1 MNQFLKNNWPHFAVL
16 AAFVVLMFAYF
27 SPEFDGHNIK
37 QHDVQQFKG
46 MAQETVAFR
55 ERTGGEEPLWTNS
68 MFGGMPTTQISILYT
83 GNIFQRSLIGLQ
95 NTIGVP
101 SAIFLMHLIGF
112 YILALCLGLRPLVGF
127 IGAVA
132 FGLASYEIVILQAGH
147 NSKAMTVAL
156 MAPVLGAFI
165 MAYRT
170 NWKWGALLSGLFM
183 SFQLASNHLQVTY
196 YFAFLL
202 FGLGVYEL
210 IRAIRSS
217 ELKKFAITSASVL
230 AAYLLA
236 VGINYGNISLTNEY
250 AKHTIRGG
258 NDVTIQAD
266 GQEAV
271 KNTTGLDKEYITN
284 WSYGIGESFTL
295 VSPYV
300 KGSHST
306 MIADSRFRELVENSD
321 RSSAEIKKIMEAP
334 FGLYWGDQ
342 PMTSGPVYVG
352 VVMLFLFALA
362 MYFVK
367 SPVKWVYLAV
377 SILALALSW
386 GKNFMGLTDFFIEYL
401 PGYNK
406 FRTVTIILVLIEL
419 CVPLM
424 AVLLLER
431 LYREREAILDAKKP
445 FLAISGAFIGFLLIL
460 RVVGLGDNFTTRDEA
475 DRMADLT
482 AQVEQQILG
491 MDPAFFLQNYQIDVT
506 DPAQFKQIV
515 DAQVDGSMEQYE
527 LIKEVRRDVFNASMN
542 RSILF
547 AVLIFGVLALY
558 FFTSI
563 PVVAVMILTAGLV
576 LVDMIPVDQNYLS
589 AETRENGQYKFWLP
603 EAQMKYPF
611 SPEGTDLQLLEAEMA
626 KDASVRKAVEE
637 AERNGVNKA
646 DELGYTGA
654 DRRRVMDA
662 YRFSGL
668 NFATNYRVF
677 DYNGGWSSSRASYF
691 HKSLG
696 GYHGAKLRNIQNLF
710 DFHIQYSNNAV
721 LDMMNVRYLIQ
732 KEDLRLNPTAL
743 GNAWLVKQILPKETP
758 NDEIRALGKE
768 FKLENTGA
776 GKMLINGQEMKNAS
790 IYGAEKLAY
799 VMAEKDTLKIPLA
812 NGVRK
817 GDQILWVMDANG
829 RTDLIPAFT
838 LANDSLS
845 SFTKLVAMEVTSDFK
860 PADEAVLLNSE
871 AAKLKN
877 TKFSGEGTVRMTSYA
892 PNKITYEAECKGDQ
906 FAVFSEVYYPIGWT
920 ATVDG
925 KEVDIVKTNYLLRGL
940 PLTGG
945 KHKVEFVFG
954 SEKLRKANLVSVAGS
969 IIFGLLLAFGIYT
982 ERKKKTTK
990 V

>member
-55 ERTGGEEPLWTNS
+55 ERTAGEEPLWTNS

-112 YILALCLGLRPLVGF
+112 YILAMCLGLRPIVGF

-210 IRAIRSS
+210 IRAVRSS

-258 NDVTIQAD
+258 NDVTIQSD

-271 KNTTGLDKEYITN
+271 KNTSGLDKDYITN

-306 MIADSRFRELVENSD
+306 MIADSRFKELVENSD
-321 RSSAEIKKIMEAP
+321 RSSADIKKIMDAP

-367 SPVKWVYLAV
+367 SPVKWVYLAI

-386 GKNFMGLTDFFIEYL
+386 GKNFMGLTDFFIDYM

-424 AVLLLER
+424 VVLLLER
-431 LYREREAILDAKKP
+431 LYRERETILAAKKP

-475 DRMADLT
+475 DRMADLP

-527 LIKEVRRDVFNASMN
+527 LIKEVRRDVFNSSMN

-547 AVLIFGVLALY
+547 ALCIFGVMALY
-558 FFTSI
+558 FFTAV
-563 PVVAVMILTAGLV
+563 PVIAVMLLTALLV

-589 AETRENGQYKFWLP
+589 AETRDNGQYKHWLP
-603 EAQMKYPF
+603 EPQMKYPF
-611 SPEGTDLQLLEAEMA
+611 SPEATDLQILEAEMN
-626 KDASVRKAVEE
+626 KDASVKRSVEE
-637 AERNGVNKA
+637 AERDGAKKA
-646 DELGYTGA
+646 ESLGYTGA
-654 DRRRVMDA
+654 DRRRVIDA

-721 LDMMNVRYLIQ
+721 LDMLNVRYLIQ

-743 GNAWLVKQILPKETP
+743 GNAWFVKNIIAKETP
-758 NDEIRALGKE
+758 NEEIRSLGKE
-768 FKLENTGA
+768 FNLDNTGS
-776 GKMLINGQEMKNAS
+776 GVMLVNGVEQKNS
-790 IYGAEKLAY
+790 TIFGAEKLAY
-799 VMAEKDTLKIPLA
+799 VLPGKDTLRIPLA

-829 RTDLIPAFT
+829 RTDLIPALT

-845 SFTKLVAMEVTSDFK
+845 SFSKLVAMEVASDFK
-860 PADEAVLLNSE
+860 PAEDAVMLKSE
-871 AAKLKN
+871 AAKLK
-877 TKFSGEGTVRMTSYA
+877 KAQFSGEGSIRMTSYA

-925 KEVDIVKTNYLLRGL
+925 KEVDILKTNYLLRGL
-940 PLTGG
+940 PLSGG
-945 KHKVEFVFG
+945 KHKIEFAFSLPKYERSNKLALAG
-954 SEKLRKANLVSVAGS
+954 IGILALLFAGLGYSE
-969 IIFGLLLAFGIYT
+969 F
-982 ERKKKTTK
+982 KKSK
-990 V
+990 

>member
-46 MAQETVAFR
+46 MAQETIAFR

-112 YILALCLGLRPLVGF
+112 YILAMCLGLRPIVGF

-210 IRAIRSS
+210 IRAVRSS
-217 ELKKFAITSASVL
+217 ELKKFAITSAAVL

-258 NDVTIQAD
+258 NDVTIQSD

-271 KNTTGLDKEYITN
+271 KNTSGLDKDYITN

-306 MIADSRFRELVENSD
+306 MIADSRFKELVENSD
-321 RSSAEIKKIMEAP
+321 RSSSDIKKIMDAP

-367 SPVKWVYLAV
+367 SPVKWVYLAI

-386 GKNFMGLTDFFIEYL
+386 GKNFMGLTDFFIDYI

-424 AVLLLER
+424 VVLLLER
-431 LYREREAILDAKKP
+431 LYRERETILAAKKP
-445 FLAISGAFIGFLLIL
+445 FLAISGVFIGFLLIL

-475 DRMADLT
+475 DRMADLP

-527 LIKEVRRDVFNASMN
+527 LIKEVRRDVFNSSMN

-547 AVLIFGVLALY
+547 ALCIFGVMALY
-558 FFTSI
+558 FFTAV
-563 PVVAVMILTAGLV
+563 PVIAVMLLTALLV

-589 AETRENGQYKFWLP
+589 AETRDNGQYKHWLP
-603 EAQMKYPF
+603 EPQMKYPF
-611 SPEGTDLQLLEAEMA
+611 SPEATDLQILEAEMN
-626 KDASVRKAVEE
+626 KDTSVKKSVEE
-637 AERNGVNKA
+637 AERDGAKKA
-646 DELGYTGA
+646 ESLGYTGA
-654 DRRRVMDA
+654 DRRRVIDA

-721 LDMMNVRYLIQ
+721 LDMLNVRYLIQ

-743 GNAWLVKQILPKETP
+743 GNAWFVKNIIAKETP
-758 NDEIRALGKE
+758 NEEIRSLGKE
-768 FKLENTGA
+768 FNLDNTGS
-776 GKMLINGQEMKNAS
+776 GVMLVNGVEQKNS
-790 IYGAEKLAY
+790 TIFGAEKLAY
-799 VMAEKDTLKIPLA
+799 VLPGKDTLRIPLA

-829 RTDLIPAFT
+829 RTDLIPALT

-845 SFTKLVAMEVTSDFK
+845 SFSKLVAMEVTADFK
-860 PADEAVLLNSE
+860 PAEDAVMLKSE
-871 AAKLKN
+871 ASKLK
-877 TKFSGEGTVRMTSYA
+877 KAQFSGEGSIRMTSYA

-925 KEVDIVKTNYLLRGL
+925 KEVDILKTNYLLRGL
-940 PLTGG
+940 LLSGG
-945 KHKVEFVFG
+945 KHKIEFKFEMSKYTKSNNFALIGSFLLILLIARFG
-954 SEKLRKANLVSVAGS
+954 FQEFKKRKD
-969 IIFGLLLAFGIYT
+969 
-982 ERKKKTTK
+982 
-990 V
+990 

>member
-46 MAQETVAFR
+46 MAQETIAFR

-112 YILALCLGLRPLVGF
+112 YILAMCLGLRPIVGF

-210 IRAIRSS
+210 IRAVRSS
-217 ELKKFAITSASVL
+217 ELKKIAITSAAVL

-258 NDVTIQAD
+258 NDVTIQSD

-271 KNTTGLDKEYITN
+271 KNTSGLDKDYITN

-306 MIADSRFRELVENSD
+306 MIADSRFKELVENSD
-321 RSSAEIKKIMEAP
+321 RSSSDIKKIMDAP

-367 SPVKWVYLAV
+367 SPVKWVYLAI

-386 GKNFMGLTDFFIEYL
+386 GKNFMGLTDFFIDYI

-424 AVLLLER
+424 VVLLLER
-431 LYREREAILDAKKP
+431 LYRERETILAAKKP

-475 DRMADLT
+475 DRMADLP

-527 LIKEVRRDVFNASMN
+527 LIKEVRRDVFNSSMN

-547 AVLIFGVLALY
+547 ALCIFGVIALY
-558 FFTSI
+558 FFTAV
-563 PVVAVMILTAGLV
+563 PVIAVMLLTALLV

-589 AETRENGQYKFWLP
+589 AETRDNGQYKHWLP
-603 EAQMKYPF
+603 EPQMKYPF
-611 SPEGTDLQLLEAEMA
+611 SPEATDLQILEAEMN
-626 KDASVRKAVEE
+626 KDTSVKKSVEE
-637 AERNGVNKA
+637 AERDGAKKA
-646 DELGYTGA
+646 ESLGYTGA
-654 DRRRVMDA
+654 DRRRVIDA

-721 LDMMNVRYLIQ
+721 LDMLNVRYLIQ

-743 GNAWLVKQILPKETP
+743 GNAWFVKNIIAKETP
-758 NDEIRALGKE
+758 NEEIRSLGKE
-768 FKLENTGA
+768 FNLDNTGS
-776 GKMLINGQEMKNAS
+776 GVMLVNGVEQKNS
-790 IYGAEKLAY
+790 TIFGAEKLAY
-799 VMAEKDTLKIPLA
+799 VLPGKDTLRIPLA

-829 RTDLIPAFT
+829 RTDLIPALT

-845 SFTKLVAMEVTSDFK
+845 SFSKLVAMEVTADFK
-860 PADEAVLLNSE
+860 PAEDAVMLKSE
-871 AAKLKN
+871 ASKLK
-877 TKFSGEGTVRMTSYA
+877 KAQFSGEGSIRMTSYA

-925 KEVDIVKTNYLLRGL
+925 KEVDILKTNYLLRGL
-940 PLTGG
+940 LLSGG
-945 KHKVEFVFG
+945 KHKIEFKFEMSKYTKSNNFALIGSFLLILLIARFG
-954 SEKLRKANLVSVAGS
+954 FQEFKKRKD
-969 IIFGLLLAFGIYT
+969 
-982 ERKKKTTK
+982 
-990 V
+990 

>member
-37 QHDVQQFKG
+37 QHDVQQYKG
-46 MAQETVAFR
+46 MAQETIAFR

-112 YILALCLGLRPLVGF
+112 YILAMCLGLRPIVGF

-210 IRAIRSS
+210 IRAVRSS

-258 NDVTIQAD
+258 NDVTIQSD
-266 GQEAV
+266 GREAV
-271 KNTTGLDKEYITN
+271 KNTSGLDKDYITN

-306 MIADSRFRELVENSD
+306 MIADSRFKELVENSD
-321 RSSAEIKKIMEAP
+321 RSSADIKKIMDAP

-367 SPVKWVYLAV
+367 SPVKWVYLAI

-386 GKNFMGLTDFFIEYL
+386 GKNFMGLTDFFIDYM

-431 LYREREAILDAKKP
+431 LYRERETILAAKKP

-475 DRMADLT
+475 DRMADLP

-527 LIKEVRRDVFNASMN
+527 LIKEVRRDVFNSSMN

-547 AVLIFGVLALY
+547 ALCIFGVMALY
-558 FFTSI
+558 FFTAV
-563 PVVAVMILTAGLV
+563 PVIAVMLLTALLV

-589 AETRENGQYKFWLP
+589 AETRDNGQYKHWLP
-603 EAQMKYPF
+603 EPEMKYPF
-611 SPEGTDLQLLEAEMA
+611 SPEATDLQILEAEMN
-626 KDASVRKAVEE
+626 KDASVKKSVEE
-637 AERNGVNKA
+637 AERDGAKKA
-646 DELGYTGA
+646 ESLGYTGA
-654 DRRRVMDA
+654 DRRRVIDA

-721 LDMMNVRYLIQ
+721 LDMLNVRYLIQ

-743 GNAWLVKQILPKETP
+743 GNAWFVKNIIAKETP
-758 NDEIRALGKE
+758 NEEIRSLGKE
-768 FKLENTGA
+768 FNLDNTGS
-776 GKMLINGQEMKNAS
+776 GVMLVNGVEQKNS
-790 IYGAEKLAY
+790 TIFGAEKLAY
-799 VMAEKDTLKIPLA
+799 LLPGKDTLRIPLA

-829 RTDLIPAFT
+829 RTDLIPALT

-845 SFTKLVAMEVTSDFK
+845 SFSKLVAMEVTADFK
-860 PADEAVLLNSE
+860 PAEDAVMLKSE
-871 AAKLKN
+871 AAKLK
-877 TKFSGEGTVRMTSYA
+877 KAQFSGEGSIRMTSYA
-892 PNKITYEAECKGDQ
+892 PNKITYEADCKGDQ

-925 KEVDIVKTNYLLRGL
+925 KEVDILKTNYLLRGL
-940 PLTGG
+940 PLSGG
-945 KHKVEFVFG
+945 KHKIEFAFSLPKYERSNKLALAG
-954 SEKLRKANLVSVAGS
+954 IGILALLFAGLGYSE
-969 IIFGLLLAFGIYT
+969 F
-982 ERKKKTTK
+982 KKSK
-990 V
+990 

>member
-1 MNQFLKNNWPHFAVL
+1 MNQFLKKNWPHFAVL
-16 AAFVVLMFAYF
+16 AAFVILMFAYF

-46 MAQETVAFR
+46 MVQETVAFR
-55 ERTGGEEPLWTNS
+55 EKTGGEEPLWTNS

-112 YILALCLGLRPLVGF
+112 YILAMCLGLRPLVGF
-127 IGAVA
+127 VGAVA

-165 MAYRT
+165 MAYRS

-210 IRAIRSS
+210 IRAIRSK
-217 ELKKFAITSASVL
+217 ELKKFTITSGAVL
-230 AAYLLA
+230 ASYLLA

-250 AKHTIRGG
+250 AKQTIRGG

-271 KNTTGLDKEYITN
+271 KNTSGLDKEYITN
-284 WSYGIGESFTL
+284 WSYGVGESFTL

-306 MIADSRFRELVENSD
+306 TIADSRFKDLVVNSD
-321 RSSAEIKKIMEAP
+321 RNSSDIKKIMEAP

-367 SPVKWVYLAV
+367 SPVKWVYLGI
-377 SILALALSW
+377 SILALMLSW
-386 GKNFMGLTDFFIEYL
+386 GKNFMGLTDFFIENM

-419 CVPLM
+419 CVPVM
-424 AVLLLER
+424 VVLLLER
-431 LYREREAILDAKKP
+431 LYRERETILAAKKP

-460 RVVGLGDNFTTRDEA
+460 RVMGLGDNFTSREEA
-475 DRMADLT
+475 DRMADLP
-482 AQVEQQILG
+482 AQIEQQILG
-491 MDPAFFLQNYQIDVT
+491 MDPSFFQQNYGIDVT

-547 AVLIFGVLALY
+547 AVLIFGVMALY
-558 FFTSI
+558 FYTAI
-563 PVVAVMILTAGLV
+563 PIVAVMILTAGLV

-589 AETRENGQYKFWLP
+589 SETRDNGQYKYWLP

-611 SPEGTDLQLLEAEMA
+611 TPENADLQILEAEMM
-626 KDASVRKAVEE
+626 KDAAVKKAVDE
-637 AERNGVNKA
+637 AERDGAKKA
-646 DELGYTGA
+646 DALGYTGA
-654 DRRRVMDA
+654 DRRRVIDA

-710 DFHIQYSNNAV
+710 DFHIQFSNNAV

-732 KEDLRLNPTAL
+732 KEDLRLNPSAL
-743 GNAWLVKQILPKETP
+743 GNAWFVKQVNVKETP
-758 NDEIRALGKE
+758 NDEIRSLGKE
-768 FKLENTGA
+768 FKLENA
-776 GKMLINGQEMKNAS
+776 GSGVMLVNGTEQKNS
-790 IYGAEKLAY
+790 SVYGAEKLVY
-799 VMAEKDTLKIPLA
+799 VLPGKDTLRIPLA

-838 LANDSLS
+838 MANDSLS
-845 SFTKLVAMEVTSDFK
+845 SFTKLVTMEVVSDFR
-860 PADEAVLLNSE
+860 PAEEAVMLKSE
-871 AAKLKN
+871 AAKLKK
-877 TKFSGEGTVRMTSYA
+877 TQFSGEGSIRMTSYA
-892 PNKITYEAECKGDQ
+892 PNKITYEAECDGEQ
-906 FAVFSEVYYPIGWT
+906 LAVFSEVYYPIGWT

-925 KEVDIVKTNYLLRGL
+925 KEVDILKTNYLLRGL
-940 PLTGG
+940 ALSGG
-945 KHKVEFVFG
+945 KHKIEFVFG
-954 SEKLRKANLVSVAGS
+954 SKLYSRSNSFAGVLSSLLVLAIISFSVWDYRNKVSV
-969 IIFGLLLAFGIYT
+969 
-982 ERKKKTTK
+982 
-990 V
+990 

>member
-55 ERTGGEEPLWTNS
+55 ERTAGEEPLWTNS

-112 YILALCLGLRPLVGF
+112 YILAMCLGLRPIVGF

-210 IRAIRSS
+210 IRAVRSS
-217 ELKKFAITSASVL
+217 ELKKFAITSAAVL

-258 NDVTIQAD
+258 NDVTIQSD

-271 KNTTGLDKEYITN
+271 KNTSGLDKDYITN

-306 MIADSRFRELVENSD
+306 MIADSRFKELVENSD
-321 RSSAEIKKIMEAP
+321 RSSSDIKKIMDAP

-367 SPVKWVYLAV
+367 SPVKWVYLAI

-386 GKNFMGLTDFFIEYL
+386 GKNFMGLTDFFIDYI

-424 AVLLLER
+424 VVLLLER
-431 LYREREAILDAKKP
+431 LYRERETILAAKKP
-445 FLAISGAFIGFLLIL
+445 FLAISGVFIGFLLIL

-475 DRMADLT
+475 DRMADLP

-527 LIKEVRRDVFNASMN
+527 LIKEVRRDVFNSSMN

-547 AVLIFGVLALY
+547 ALCIFGVMALY
-558 FFTSI
+558 FFTAV
-563 PVVAVMILTAGLV
+563 PVIAVMLLTALLV

-589 AETRENGQYKFWLP
+589 AETRDNGQYKYWLP
-603 EAQMKYPF
+603 EPQMKYPF
-611 SPEGTDLQLLEAEMA
+611 SPEATDLQILEAEMN
-626 KDASVRKAVEE
+626 KDTSVKKSVEE
-637 AERNGVNKA
+637 AERDGAKKA
-646 DELGYTGA
+646 ESLGYTGA
-654 DRRRVMDA
+654 DRRRVIDA

-721 LDMMNVRYLIQ
+721 LDMLNVRYLIQ

-743 GNAWLVKQILPKETP
+743 GNAWFVKNIIAKETP
-758 NDEIRALGKE
+758 NEEIRSLGKE
-768 FKLENTGA
+768 FNLDNTGS
-776 GKMLINGQEMKNAS
+776 GVMLVNGVEQKNS
-790 IYGAEKLAY
+790 TIFGAEKLAY
-799 VMAEKDTLKIPLA
+799 VLPGKDTLRIPLA

-829 RTDLIPAFT
+829 RTDLIPALT

-845 SFTKLVAMEVTSDFK
+845 SFSKLVAMEVTADFK
-860 PADEAVLLNSE
+860 PAEDAVMLKSE
-871 AAKLKN
+871 ASKLK
-877 TKFSGEGTVRMTSYA
+877 KAQFSGEGSIRMTSYA

-925 KEVDIVKTNYLLRGL
+925 KEVDILKTNYLLRGL
-940 PLTGG
+940 LLSGG
-945 KHKVEFVFG
+945 KHKIEFKFEMSKYTKSNNFALIGSFLLILLIARFG
-954 SEKLRKANLVSVAGS
+954 FQEFKKRKD
-969 IIFGLLLAFGIYT
+969 
-982 ERKKKTTK
+982 
-990 V
+990 

>member
-46 MAQETVAFR
+46 MAQETIAFR

-112 YILALCLGLRPLVGF
+112 YILAMCLGLRPIVGF

-210 IRAIRSS
+210 IRAVRSS
-217 ELKKFAITSASVL
+217 ELKKFAITSAAVL

-258 NDVTIQAD
+258 NDVTIQSD

-271 KNTTGLDKEYITN
+271 KNTSGLDKDYITN

-306 MIADSRFRELVENSD
+306 MIADSRFKELVENSD
-321 RSSAEIKKIMEAP
+321 RSSSDIKKIMDAP

-367 SPVKWVYLAV
+367 SPVKWVYLAI

-386 GKNFMGLTDFFIEYL
+386 GKNFMGLTDFFIDYM

-431 LYREREAILDAKKP
+431 LYRERETILAAKKP
-445 FLAISGAFIGFLLIL
+445 FLAISGVFIGFLLIL

-475 DRMADLT
+475 DRMADLP

-527 LIKEVRRDVFNASMN
+527 LIKEVRRDVFNSSMN

-547 AVLIFGVLALY
+547 ALCIFGVMALY
-558 FFTSI
+558 FFTAV
-563 PVVAVMILTAGLV
+563 PVIAVMLLTALLV

-589 AETRENGQYKFWLP
+589 AETRDNGQYKYWLP
-603 EAQMKYPF
+603 EPQMKYPF
-611 SPEGTDLQLLEAEMA
+611 SPEATDLQILEAEMN
-626 KDASVRKAVEE
+626 KDTSVKKSVEE
-637 AERNGVNKA
+637 AERDGAKKA
-646 DELGYTGA
+646 ESLGYTGA
-654 DRRRVMDA
+654 DRRRVIDA

-721 LDMMNVRYLIQ
+721 LDMLNVRYLIQ

-743 GNAWLVKQILPKETP
+743 GNAWFVKNIIAKETP
-758 NDEIRALGKE
+758 NEEIRSLGKE
-768 FKLENTGA
+768 FNLDNTGS
-776 GKMLINGQEMKNAS
+776 GVMLVNGVEQKNS
-790 IYGAEKLAY
+790 TIFGAEKLAY
-799 VMAEKDTLKIPLA
+799 VLPGKDTLRIPLA

-829 RTDLIPAFT
+829 RTDLIPALT

-845 SFTKLVAMEVTSDFK
+845 SFSKLVAMKVTADFK
-860 PADEAVLLNSE
+860 PAEDAVMLKSE
-871 AAKLKN
+871 ASKLK
-877 TKFSGEGTVRMTSYA
+877 KAQFSGEGSIRMTSYA

-925 KEVDIVKTNYLLRGL
+925 KEVDILKTNYLLRGL
-940 PLTGG
+940 LLSGG
-945 KHKVEFVFG
+945 KHKIEFKFEMSKYTKSNNFALIGSFLLILLIARFG
-954 SEKLRKANLVSVAGS
+954 FQEFKKRKD
-969 IIFGLLLAFGIYT
+969 
-982 ERKKKTTK
+982 
-990 V
+990 

>member
-1 MNQFLKNNWPHFAVL
+1 MNQFLKKNWPHFAVL

-27 SPEFDGHNIK
+27 SPEFDGYNIK
-37 QHDVQQFKG
+37 QHDVEQFKG

-112 YILALCLGLRPLVGF
+112 YILAMCLGLRPIVGF

-210 IRAIRSS
+210 IRAVRSS

-258 NDVTIQAD
+258 NDVTIQSD

-271 KNTTGLDKEYITN
+271 KNTSGLDKDYITN

-300 KGSHST
+300 KGSHSA
-306 MIADSRFRELVENSD
+306 MIADSRFKELVENSD
-321 RSSAEIKKIMEAP
+321 RSSADIKKIMDAP

-367 SPVKWVYLAV
+367 SPVKWVYLAI

-386 GKNFMGLTDFFIEYL
+386 GKNFMGLTDFFIDYM

-431 LYREREAILDAKKP
+431 LYREREVILAAKKP

-475 DRMADLT
+475 DRVADLP

-515 DAQVDGSMEQYE
+515 DSQVDSSLEQYE
-527 LIKEVRRDVFNASMN
+527 LIKEVRRDVFNSSMN

-547 AVLIFGVLALY
+547 ALCIFGVLALY

-589 AETRENGQYKFWLP
+589 AETRDNGQYKHWLP
-603 EAQMKYPF
+603 EPEMKYPF
-611 SPEGTDLQLLEAEMA
+611 SPEATDLQILEAEMN
-626 KDASVRKAVEE
+626 KDASVKKSVEE
-637 AERNGVNKA
+637 AERDGAKKA
-646 DELGYTGA
+646 ESLGYTGA
-654 DRRRVMDA
+654 DRRRVIDA

-721 LDMMNVRYLIQ
+721 LDMLNVRYLIQ

-743 GNAWLVKQILPKETP
+743 GNAWFVKNVIAKETA
-758 NDEIRALGKE
+758 NEEIRSLGKE
-768 FKLENTGA
+768 FNLDNTGT
-776 GKMLINGQEMKNAS
+776 GVMLVNGVEQKNS
-790 IYGAEKLAY
+790 TIFGAEKLAY
-799 VMAEKDTLKIPLA
+799 VFPGKDTLRIPLA

-829 RTDLIPAFT
+829 RTDLIPALT

-845 SFTKLVAMEVTSDFK
+845 SFSKLVAMEVKADFK
-860 PADEAVLLNSE
+860 PSEDAVMLKSE
-871 AAKLKN
+871 AAKLK
-877 TKFSGEGTVRMTSYA
+877 KAQFSGEGSIRMTSYA

-925 KEVDIVKTNYLLRGL
+925 KEVDILKTNYLLRGL

-945 KHKVEFVFG
+945 KHKIEFAFSLPKYERSNKLALAG
-954 SEKLRKANLVSVAGS
+954 IGILALLFAGLGYSE
-969 IIFGLLLAFGIYT
+969 F
-982 ERKKKTTK
+982 KKSK
-990 V
+990 